1 MEIKLEK
8 TMGLRKVKYSS
19 NLFLTILIL
28 LGILGTINFI
38 SHRRF
43 IRFDLTSEKMYSI
56 SKSTQNALAKLNDV
70 VNIKV
75 YFSKELPP
83 QLATLDSQV
92 RDMLDE
98 YKAYSHGKL
107 LIEFIDPA
115 SDPSL
120 EQRMNFI
127 GIPKVQLN
135 VFQKDQ
141 AQLTNVYLGMMILYQ
156 DKKEII
162 PVIQDTRN
170 LEYDLTSAIIRV
182 TQKEPKTVAFL
193 TSIPE
198 QDFKDMT
205 TRVREDL
212 EKQYT
217 VNILDLKKEEKIP
230 SSVNTLIVMAP
241 EETSERAQYEID
253 QFIMRGGK
261 AIFLVDTIK
270 LDKKNMLQ
278 TQQVKHN
285 LDDMLTH
292 YGVKVNND
300 LALDRYSAT
309 VGFNR
314 GFFSFRIPYPFWP
327 KAIAQNLDQKSPIVN
342 KLGSITFPWTSSLE
356 LLTGRL
362 KTLGAEGTVL
372 AKTSTHGWTTS
383 GSYNLDPGQRFEM
396 PSEMKSIP
404 LAVLISGK
412 FKSFFENKPA
422 PPKTAAATPEQMQSQ
437 AQESPI
443 RESPLTHILVVGNSR
458 MVTDGFYQ
466 PGENASFFLN
476 SVDWL
481 TMGDALI
488 GIRSRENT
496 EHPLKPTEPHQ
507 RTTIRYINIFGVSIM
522 LIIFGLARA
531 WLNNKRKTAWLDN

>member
-1 MEIKLEK
+1 
-8 TMGLRKVKYSS
+8 MGLRKVKYSS

>member
-1 MEIKLEK
+1 
-8 TMGLRKVKYSS
+8 MGLRKVKYSS
-19 NLFLTILIL
+19 NLFLVTLIL
-28 LGILGTINFI
+28 LGILAVVNFL
-38 SHRRF
+38 S
-43 IRFDLTSEKMYSI
+43 IRHFKRLDLTAEKMYSI
-56 SKSTQNALAKLNDV
+56 SKSTQTALAKLNDV

-83 QLATLDSQV
+83 QLATLNSQV
-92 RDMLDE
+92 QDMLDE
-98 YKAYSHGKL
+98 YKAYSGGNL
-107 LIEFIDPA
+107 QIEFIDPA
-115 SDPSL
+115 SDPTL
-120 EQRMNFI
+120 EQRMHFI

-156 DKKEII
+156 DKKETI

-193 TSIPE
+193 TDRPE
-198 QDFKDMT
+198 QELNEET

-212 EKQYT
+212 SKQYT
-217 VNILDLKKEEKIP
+217 VDVLDLKKGEKIP
-230 SSVNTLIVMAP
+230 ASVTTLIVMGP

-278 TQQVKHN
+278 SQQVKHN
-285 LDDMLTH
+285 LDDMLSH

-372 AKTSTHGWTTS
+372 AKTSPHGWLES
-383 GSYNLDPGQRFEM
+383 GSYNLDPGQKFN
-396 PSEMKSIP
+396 PPAEMKSIP
-404 LAVLISGK
+404 LAALVVGK
-412 FKSFFENKPA
+412 FKSFFANKPV
-422 PPKTAAATPEQMQSQ
+422 PPKAADPMQPPPPPETGQEQVIP
-437 AQESPI
+437 ESPQ
-443 RESPLTHILVVGNSR
+443 TQILVVGNSR
-458 MVTDGFYQ
+458 LITDGYYQ

-496 EHPLKPTEPHQ
+496 EHPLKPTEPNQ
-507 RTTIRYINIFGVSIM
+507 RTTIRYLNIFGVSVV

-531 WLNNKRKTAWLDN
+531 YMSNRRKTAWLD